1 MEVIVDHIGKSYEGS
16 HGQSVVALE
25 DINLTVHEEEFVVL
39 VGPSGCD
46 KSTLLNLI
54 GGLLDPS
61 SGRIYFE
68 GVAENRDPNIG
79 MFFQDVGLFPRRT
92 VAGNIAFGLEEAGLS
107 EAERRAT
114 SFLFLSA
121 RKAQKL
127 SRINMTV

>member
-1 MEVIVDHIGKSYEGS
+1 
-16 HGQSVVALE
+16 
-25 DINLTVHEEEFVVL
+25 
-39 VGPSGCD
+39 
-46 KSTLLNLI
+46 
-54 GGLLDPS
+54 
-61 SGRIYFE
+61 
-68 GVAENRDPNIG
+68 